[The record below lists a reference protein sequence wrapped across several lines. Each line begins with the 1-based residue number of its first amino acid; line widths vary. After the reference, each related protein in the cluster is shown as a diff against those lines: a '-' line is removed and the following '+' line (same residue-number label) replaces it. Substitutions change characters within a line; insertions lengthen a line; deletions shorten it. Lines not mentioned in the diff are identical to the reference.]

1 MKLVTAQEMREID
14 RRTIEDFGIAGLDLM
29 EKAGGSVA
37 QAATEML
44 GKSSGKKVAIFAGKG
59 NNGGDGFVAA
69 RHLAQKKVKVSLY
82 LLGRKEEVKGDA
94 RVNLEKLSQ
103 LPTEI
108 ITVKQYPKGNERDLE
123 EIKGDI
129 AQSDL
134 IIDAILGTG
143 TKGRV
148 DGFLAEVIKLL
159 NAAAKPIVS
168 VDIPSGLDAD
178 GRGPLGVCIKAART
192 VTMGLPK
199 QGLVLYPGA
208 EFAGEL
214 TIADIGIPKE
224 LSGKGKV
231 NLLTADDIRPILPQR
246 RGDSHKGDY
255 GHVLVLAGSTGLTG
269 AAALTSLG
277 ALRSGAGLVTL
288 GIAESLNPIMEVK
301 LTEVMTKPLP
311 ETKDGTLSL
320 KAEEG
325 ILRLVKKIDTLAIG
339 PGLSTSEET
348 SELVRRLITKVEKPM
363 VIDADGINAISG
375 NISILKNAPGPRIIT
390 PHPGEMARLIGR
402 SKEEVQN
409 DRIGI
414 SQEVAEETA
423 ATVVLKGARTIISD
437 SESNVYVN
445 PTGNPGMASGGM
457 GDVLTGMIASFLGQG
472 LGEIESAQ
480 VGVYLHGLAAD
491 IAREKKGE
499 LALIATDILDSL
511 SEAIKQLTNN

>member
-1 MKLVTAQEMREID
+1 MKLVTAEEMREID
-14 RRTIEDFGIAGLDLM
+14 RRTIEEFGVPGLNLM

-69 RHLAQKKVKVSLY
+69 RHLKQKEVKVSLY

-108 ITVKQYPKGNERDLE
+108 INERDVE
-123 EIKGDI
+123 EAKEKV

-148 DGFLAEVIKLL
+148 DGLLAEAIKLL

-178 GRGPLGVCIKAART
+178 GRGPLGVCIKATRT

-199 QGLVLYPGA
+199 RGLVLYPGA
-208 EFAGEL
+208 EYVGEL
-214 TIADIGIPKE
+214 TITDIGIPEE
-224 LSGKGKV
+224 LLGKGKI
-231 NLLTADDIRPILPQR
+231 NLLTAEDIRALLPDR
-246 RGDSHKGDY
+246 RGDSHKGNY
-255 GHVLVLAGSTGLTG
+255 GHILVLAGSPGLTG

-288 GIAESLNPIMEVK
+288 TVAESLNPVMEVK

-311 ETKDGTLSL
+311 ETGDGTLSL
-320 KAEEG
+320 KAEED
-325 ILRLVKKIDTLAIG
+325 ILKLVGKIDVLAIG
-339 PGLSTSEET
+339 PGLSTNEET

-363 VIDADGINAISG
+363 VIDADAVNALAG
-375 NISILKNAPGPRIIT
+375 NISTLKRAPGPRIVT
-390 PHPGEMARLIGR
+390 PHPGEMARLLER
-402 SKEEVQN
+402 SKEKVQA

-414 SQEVAEETA
+414 AQEVAEETG

-437 SESNVYVN
+437 SEGSVYVN

-457 GDVLTGMIASFLGQG
+457 GDILTGMIASFVGQG
-472 LGEIESAQ
+472 LTEIQATQ
-480 VGVYLHGLAAD
+480 AAVYLHGLAAD
-491 IAREKKGE
+491 IARESKGE
-499 LALIATDILDSL
+499 LALIASDLLDSL
-511 SEAIKQLTNN
+511 PQAIKKLKIA

>member
-1 MKLVTAQEMREID
+1 
-14 RRTIEDFGIAGLDLM
+14 
-29 EKAGGSVA
+29 
-37 QAATEML
+37 
-44 GKSSGKKVAIFAGKG
+44 
-59 NNGGDGFVAA
+59 
-69 RHLAQKKVKVSLY
+69 
-82 LLGRKEEVKGDA
+82 
-94 RVNLEKLSQ
+94 
-103 LPTEI
+103 
-108 ITVKQYPKGNERDLE
+108 
-123 EIKGDI
+123 
-129 AQSDL
+129 
-134 IIDAILGTG
+134 
-143 TKGRV
+143 
-148 DGFLAEVIKLL
+148 
-159 NAAAKPIVS
+159 
-168 VDIPSGLDAD
+168 
-178 GRGPLGVCIKAART
+178 
-192 VTMGLPK
+192 MGLPK

-348 SELVRRLITKVEKPM
+348 SELVRRLITRVEKQM

-511 SEAIKQLTNN
+511 SEAIS